1 MKAIETGLPGCW
13 IVEPQVFGDER
24 GYFYE
29 AFNRERLAA
38 QGLQLPVFVQANVSR
53 SARGVLRGLHYQ
65 WPDHPQG
72 KFVSVTEGEV
82 WDVAVDIR
90 RGSPHFGRWTAVL
103 LSAENKRS
111 FWIPGGFAHGFVVLS
126 DSALFQY
133 QVSAPYD
140 RASDAGLRWNDAR
153 LAIDWPVAEPLLS
166 PKDTA
171 QPFLDEV
178 APERLPVFEGA

>member
-1 MKAIETGLPGCW
+1 MKVTETSLPGCLV
-13 IVEPQVFGDER
+13 VEPQVFSDER
-24 GYFYE
+24 GEFFE
-29 AFNRERLAA
+29 SWNGPRWAKDAGLDLA
-38 QGLQLPVFVQANVSR
+38 FVQSNVSR
-53 SARGVLRGLHYQ
+53 SSRGVLRGLHYQ
-65 WPDHPQG
+65 WPQPQG
-72 KFVSVTEGEV
+72 KLVAVLEGEV
-82 WDVAVDIR
+82 QDVAVDIR

-103 LSAENKRS
+103 LSAGNKRS

-126 DSALFQY
+126 DTALFQY

-166 PKDTA
+166 PKDAA